1 MDAPTE
7 AAREARFPKWAAALT
22 DHDAFQ
28 QEQARLGRIWTFLG
42 LTLDVAKDGD
52 WFTADLGGRSVFVQR
67 FGDQLKG
74 FENRCAHRF
83 YPLRTKEKGN
93 GPIKCGFHHW
103 EYDEEGR
110 AVVVPR
116 CKDLF
121 GVMPKQLN
129 ARIAPIEIA
138 TCGSLVFGRFQHPHA
153 NESLNQFL
161 GEAAPIIETMCTL
174 TRRPRSVS
182 VAIEANWKL
191 CYHISLDD
199 YHSPA
204 VHPTTFGMGG
214 YLSRGALRYF
224 RFGAHNAFFPGGDEN
239 ALQTMIQECKDGT
252 YRPVRYRIFQIFPNV
267 LIALFR
273 GQYLRAKGRQP
284 RHWYVNVQQY
294 VPIAPGRSF
303 LRSWFYRAPFDAGGG
318 PFERLYASLTEPVRA
333 PVVEYFIRKL
343 HSEDNEVVERL
354 QKFASQQSGW
364 PRVGYAEERIKW
376 FEEAYAKALA
386 D

>member
-7 AAREARFPKWAAALT
+7 TAREARFPKWAAALT
-22 DHDAFQ
+22 DADVFE

-52 WFTADLGGRSVFVQR
+52 WFTAELGGRSVFVQR
-67 FGDQLKG
+67 FGATLKG

-93 GPIKCGFHHW
+93 GPIRCGFHHW
-103 EYDEEGR
+103 TYNEDGR
-110 AVVVPR
+110 AVQIPR
-116 CKDLF
+116 CKDF
-121 GVMPKQLN
+121 YGVTPREMN
-129 ARIAPIEIA
+129 ARIAPIEVA
-138 TCGSLVFGRFQHPHA
+138 TCGSLIFGRFQHPYA
-153 NESLNQFL
+153 NDSLAQFL
-161 GEAAPIIETMCTL
+161 GEGAPIIEATCTMSQ
-174 TRRPRSVS
+174 RPRPVTLM
-182 VAIEANWKL
+182 VEANWKL

-204 VHPTTFGMGG
+204 VHPTTFGKSR
-214 YLSRGALRYF
+214 YLQREQLRYF
-224 RFGAHNAFFPGGDEN
+224 HFGSHNAFFPGADEN
-239 ALQTMIQECKDGT
+239 ALREMVEACKSGT
-252 YRPVRYRIFQIFPNV
+252 YRPVRYRIFQFFPNL
-267 LIALFR
+267 LIALFYAQ
-273 GQYLRAKGRQP
+273 G
-284 RHWYVNVQQY
+284 WYVNVQQY

-303 LRSWFYRAPFDAGGG
+303 LRSWFYRAPFETDRGSLR
-318 PFERLYASLTEPVRA
+318 RLYDAVTEPVRA
-333 PVVEYFIRKL
+333 QAVEYFIRKL